1 MGSSLILTALA
12 AFSLGQE
19 QPEPLIEMCPMYNVF
34 FDRGSAQLSP
44 AARAMIDNWALV
56 ARQLDAPRTRYT
68 VEGVA
73 VDDPH
78 SPEANL
84 DLSWRRARA
93 IVDYLT
99 HRGFAAE
106 RFRIRARGQSDPP
119 WTDPNVSA
127 EQNRLQN
134 YRATLSFEV
143 TAPDWR
149 RVFGNGQC

>member
-1 MGSSLILTALA
+1 MGGSLILSALA
-12 AFSLGQE
+12 ALSLGQE
-19 QPEPLIEMCPMYNVF
+19 EPEPLVEVCPMYNVF
-34 FDRGSAQLSP
+34 FDQGSAQLSP
-44 AARAMIDNWALV
+44 PAHATIDNWALV
-56 ARQLDAPRTRYT
+56 ARQLEAPRTRYT
-68 VEGVA
+68 IEAVA

-99 HRGFAAE
+99 HRGFAPE

-119 WTDPNVSA
+119 RTSPTVSA

-134 YRATLSFEV
+134 YRATQLRGDDV
-143 TAPDWR
+143 
-149 RVFGNGQC
+149 